1 MNLLTFNVNKT
12 KYIIFN
18 PKNEKIPQP
27 NLLLVRGAEIERVK
41 YTKYLGLIID
51 DKINW
56 SEHVSYIK
64 TKIRPSS
71 TRLSVC
77 YSYIHC
83 HLTYLASLWGYTTNT
98 RLEQLT
104 RFQNKVIRLIFWPD
118 YRSGTKTEALFRK
131 YHILR
136 INQIVKYEGMM
147 TIFKLDKGLM
157 SLENALFIVNFAI

>member
-64 TKIRPSS
+64 TKIRPFLALLRRTTYLIPSS

-136 INQIVKYEGMM
+136 INQR
-147 TIFKLDKGLM
+147 GLM
-157 SLENALFIVNFAI
+157 SSENALFIVNFAI